1 MLFIRRLQFYDVST
15 IYDNVATDPA
25 NFNTQPQ
32 VQVIAESAEK
42 HSGPFDGA
50 RGLSAKFFNL
60 DSFTNKLKSISRQ
73 TSTSRCA
80 RSIRLAFQS
89 AGAKFQSHPVAA
101 ADWGDT
107 LKTIGYR
114 QIQPSFDNPQDGD
127 IYIIHRTQK
136 HKYGHIAGYSGNSWV
151 SDFKQ
156 RSYDVYRDKNVQYSY
171 YRLSK

>member
-1 MLFIRRLQFYDVST
+1 M
-15 IYDNVATDPA
+15 IYDNAATDTA
-25 NFNTQPQ
+25 YFNTQPQ
-32 VQVIAESAEK
+32 VQVIAESAQQ
-42 HSGPFDGA
+42 HAGPFSSN
-50 RGLSAKFFNL
+50 RGLSSKFFNL
-60 DSFTNKLKSISRQ
+60 QAFTNKLRGTKRQ
-73 TSTSRCA
+73 SSTSKCA
-80 RSIRLAFQS
+80 RSIRIALQS

-101 ADWGDT
+101 SDWGDT

-114 QIQPSFDNPQDGD
+114 QITPAFDNPQDGD

-156 RSYDVYRDKNVQYSY
+156 RSYDVYRDKNVQYTY